1 MLFNSLSNLSSI
13 EKTEGSYSYVDIE
26 FVNDHLEKANDNK
39 EISSS
44 FKCATCSEVFDEN
57 IHLEN
62 HVKSEHENQIKC
74 SRCDKM
80 FYTKCDMSNHFET
93 IHLGFLEDS
102 LKDFECEMCDDRFS
116 NIVAMKKHKETD
128 HIPIEYFTCV
138 ICEIIVISEEKLKK
152 HKLKYHGSNCDCQF
166 CGEQFNVEEELRIHK
181 EENHEF
187 SSLNK
192 TFFNPSVSNS
202 DRGSREEEM
211 GEV

>member
-1 MLFNSLSNLSSI
+1 M
-13 EKTEGSYSYVDIE
+13 
-26 FVNDHLEKANDNK
+26 
-39 EISSS
+39 
-44 FKCATCSEVFDEN
+44 
-57 IHLEN
+57 
-62 HVKSEHENQIKC
+62 EHQHESQIKC
-74 SRCDKM
+74 SRCEKM
-80 FYTKCDMSNHFET
+80 FDIECERLNHFEI
-93 IHLGFLEDS
+93 IHIWFPKDS

-116 NIVAMKKHKETD
+116 DIVAMKKHEETD

-138 ICEIIVISEEKLKK
+138 ICEIIVVSKEKLKK

-181 EENHEF
+181 EENHGF

-202 DRGSREEEM
+202 DRGSREKEI